1 MDYRNLRLRDA
12 ARRQSAERGL
22 IDIVLLGLV
31 GLLAAFSLAGIASAW
46 VPQMETFGNLQ
57 GYLGAGGFAAVMLTL
72 LLRAPRWG
80 TFAAV
85 VVVLNVGT
93 IVYRT
98 TLVEACPI
106 QMAATGTNAVRVM
119 SHNILHDNR
128 DFGAIE
134 RMVREARPDIVV
146 LQEIRPSHRP
156 LFARL
161 GDVYPY
167 QSVCPKGRFC
177 GIKILSRF
185 PLESRN
191 TVNGRSG
198 EMIALDNIVSIG
210 GRELTLLG
218 VHMVRPFSGRT
229 QRAQFDRLF
238 AAAAKLPPDALI
250 AGDFNSVRWSA
261 NMARYA
267 SGARVCD
274 ANASDATWPVWLGPA
289 GIPIDHVFLKPGLR
303 LLSVSTLGGSGSDHK
318 ALLATIGLR

>member
-1 MDYRNLRLRDA
+1 MDYPNLIRRDT
-12 ARRQSAERGL
+12 ARRRSAARGL
-22 IDIVLLGLV
+22 IDLVMFGLV
-31 GLLAAFSLAGIASAW
+31 SLLAALSLAGIASTW

-57 GYLGAGGFAAVMLTL
+57 GYLGAGGFVAVMLTL

-80 TFAAV
+80 TLAAV

-106 QMAATGTNAVRVM
+106 QMAATGTNVVRVM
-119 SHNILHDNR
+119 SHNVLMGNR
-128 DFGAIE
+128 KLDAIE
-134 RMVREARPDIVV
+134 RMVRDARPDIVV
-146 LQEIRPSHRP
+146 LQEVRPAHRP

-161 GDVYPY
+161 ADVYSY
-167 QSVCPKGRFC
+167 QSVCPQGLFC
-177 GIKILSRF
+177 GIKILSRY
-185 PLESRN
+185 PLENRN
-191 TVNGRSG
+191 TVNGRLG
-198 EMIALDNIVSIG
+198 EMIALDNVVSIG
-210 GRELTLLG
+210 GRKITLIG
-218 VHMVRPFSGRT
+218 VHMVRPFRGRV

-238 AAAAKLPPDALI
+238 ATVAKLPPNALI

-267 SGARVCD
+267 AGARVCD

-303 LLSVSTLGGSGSDHK
+303 LLSVATLSGSGSDHK
-318 ALLATIGLR
+318 ALLATVSLR

>member
-1 MDYRNLRLRDA
+1 MDPQNLILRDA
-12 ARRQSAERGL
+12 ARRRKAARGL
-22 IDIVLLGLV
+22 TDRVILGLI
-31 GLLAAFSLAGIASAW
+31 GLLAAFSLAGVASAW
-46 VPQMETFGNLQ
+46 IPQMETFGNLQ
-57 GYLGAGGFAAVMLTL
+57 GYLGAGGFVAIMLTL

-80 TFAAV
+80 TLATA
-85 VVVLNVGT
+85 VVVLNVAT

-98 TLVEACPI
+98 TLVETCPI
-106 QMAATGTNAVRVM
+106 QMAATGHSAVRVM

-134 RMVREARPDIVV
+134 RVVREARPDIVV

-161 GDVYPY
+161 ADLYPY
-167 QSVCPKGRFC
+167 QSACPKGRFC
-177 GIKILSRF
+177 GIKILSRY
-185 PLESRN
+185 PLESRD
-191 TVNGRSG
+191 TVNGRLG
-198 EMIALDNIVSIG
+198 EMIALDNVVSIG
-210 GRELTLLG
+210 GRKLTLLG

-238 AAAAKLPPDALI
+238 AAVAKLPPDALI

-267 SGARVCD
+267 AGARVCD

-303 LLSVSTLGGSGSDHK
+303 LLSVATLGGSGSDHK